1 MNILSLLKPKASVSY
16 IYDSS
21 SVRQG
26 LEQMKA
32 HKFTATPVINK
43 DGKYIGVVS
52 EGDFLRHIL
61 DNYTTVDL
69 RLLENVKIKDIINT
83 KKYKPVRIN
92 ATIQDLLLLVMNQ
105 NFVSVI
111 DDRDCFI
118 GIITRK
124 SVIEYF
130 YNLEK
135 ARHAEAALQEKPE
148 QANEVPIS

>member
-1 MNILSLLKPKASVSY
+1 MIRKDNIMNIISLLKPKATVSY

-52 EGDFLRHIL
+52 EGDFLWYIL
-61 DNYTTVDL
+61 NNHEQADIK
-69 RLLENVKIKDIINT
+69 LLEEVKIKDIINT
-83 KKYKPVRIN
+83 KKHKPVRIS
-92 ATIQDLLLLVMNQ
+92 ATMQDLLLLVMNQ
-105 NFVSVI
+105 NFVCVI

-124 SVIEYF
+124 SVLEYF
-130 YNLEK
+130 YNKESQTSTGK
-135 ARHAEAALQEKPE
+135 A
-148 QANEVPIS
+148 

>member
-1 MNILSLLKPKASVSY
+1 MNIISLLKPKTTVSY

-52 EGDFLRHIL
+52 EGDFLWYIL
-61 DNYTTVDL
+61 NNHEQADIK
-69 RLLENVKIKDIINT
+69 LLEDIKIKDIINT
-83 KKYKPVRIN
+83 KKHKPVRIN
-92 ATIQDLLLLVMNQ
+92 ATMQDLLLLVMNQ

-111 DDRDCFI
+111 DDRNCFI

-124 SVIEYF
+124 AVLEYF
-130 YNLEK
+130 YNKESQ
-135 ARHAEAALQEKPE
+135 RSDVE
-148 QANEVPIS
+148 S